1 MDGAYLG
8 NSKARLQASIYEL
21 GSQKSY
27 QMGELSGQTIATFGI
42 DRSTFASN
50 QTVCMGYSKSESR
63 WSSQLCQSELKVQD
77 VSMKCTCNAFSSSLI
92 GVFNDYTREEGSPVN
107 FPKIEIQESNL
118 AVVVPTQIDPSLNA
132 GNGSKSDDLSDRG
145 LNGTNYVWMGQA
157 ILVSI
162 LTIAGSL
169 VAKKMDAK
177 DEANLANISRTSPIA
192 AAKQNHFIDEIAK
205 ELNEPYAQVT
215 LRKQSL
221 FYYRT
226 IFSKSSFPHL
236 MSQLHPLLS
245 PFSGFYAT

>member
-1 MDGAYLG
+1 
-8 NSKARLQASIYEL
+8 
-21 GSQKSY
+21 
-27 QMGELSGQTIATFGI
+27 
-42 DRSTFASN
+42 
-50 QTVCMGYSKSESR
+50 
-63 WSSQLCQSELKVQD
+63 
-77 VSMKCTCNAFSSSLI
+77 
-92 GVFNDYTREEGSPVN
+92 
-107 FPKIEIQESNL
+107 
-118 AVVVPTQIDPSLNA
+118 
-132 GNGSKSDDLSDRG
+132 
-145 LNGTNYVWMGQA
+145 MGQA

-169 VAKKMDAK
+169 VTKKMDAK
-177 DEANLANISRTSPIA
+177 DEANLASISRTSPIA